1 MNDKNKKLTGAEV
14 LLKSFSELGLD
25 LLVGYTG
32 GTIMPVLDKLEKFK
46 NLKFITCRHE
56 QGAGF
61 IAQGYARA
69 SGKIAPLLVTSGPG
83 ITNTVTAVADAMLDS
98 VPMLLVSGQVSQ
110 EVVGTDAFQEIDVLG
125 IMYPITKYAVLPDKV
140 DDISKIVA
148 RAVYIA
154 HHGRKGPIC
163 IDLPKNLQFE
173 ITKNTSIPKKVS
185 FPGLKECL
193 KMDSNLESVKKSLE
207 LIKNSKK
214 PVVLLGHGVII
225 SNSKEEVLKFI
236 EKIKAPTA
244 LTLHGL
250 SAISANHEL
259 CLGMMGMHGEIEAN
273 RAIEESDLL
282 IALGMRFD
290 DRVTGKLSE
299 YAKNAKV
306 IHIEIDS
313 SEVDKNVL
321 TTVSINADLK
331 KALIVLNSE
340 LENVEIN
347 LDERDKFLA
356 SIKINKKLSK
366 KFYNHIF
373 DKGVGNSGK
382 LLMSHIIHKLSEF
395 TRGEDNIVTDVGQ
408 HQMQVAK
415 FYKFNKFNNWFSS
428 GGLGT
433 MGFGIP
439 TAIGVKLAR
448 PNEEVWVV
456 VGDGGIQMNIQ
467 ELGTILQEK
476 LNINILLLNN
486 SFLGMVRQWQDLFFE
501 KKRAETTMISPNFS
515 CIAEAYG
522 LGYRKVESVNEIG
535 SALEWSKKEA
545 RATIVEF
552 ICDSDEVI
560 YPMVPPGNT
569 LSEMLENEDDAKKKL
584 NI

>member
-1 MNDKNKKLTGAEV
+1 MDNKNKKLTGAEV
-14 LLKSFSELGLD
+14 LLKAFSD
-25 LLVGYTG
+25 SDINLLVGYTG

-83 ITNTVTAVADAMLDS
+83 ITNTVTPVADAMMDS
-98 VPMLLVSGQVSQ
+98 VPMLIVSGQVSQ

-125 IMYPITKYAVLPDKV
+125 MMYPITKYAILPDKV
-140 DDISKIVA
+140 DEISDIVA
-148 RAVYIA
+148 KSLYIA
-154 HHGRKGPIC
+154 QHGRKGPVC

-173 ITKNTSIPKKVS
+173 TTKNINISKKINLLG
-185 FPGLKECL
+185 FKE
-193 KMDSNLESVKKSLE
+193 KIEVNGNLENIKKSLE
-207 LIKNSKK
+207 LIKNAKK
-214 PVVLLGHGVII
+214 PVVLLGHGAII
-225 SNSKEEVLKFI
+225 SNARKEVLKFI
-236 EKIKAPTA
+236 EKIQAPTA

-250 SAISANHEL
+250 SAIPSNHEL

-299 YAKNAKV
+299 YAKNAEV
-306 IHIEIDS
+306 IHIEIDP

-321 TTVSINADLK
+321 TTVNIDSDLK
-331 KALIVLNSE
+331 KALKVLNFE
-340 LENVEIN
+340 LEDANLN
-347 LDERDKFLA
+347 LDERTKFLT
-356 SIKINKKLSK
+356 SIQNNKELSK
-366 KFYNHIF
+366 KFYSHIF
-373 DKGVGNSGK
+373 NKGIGNSGK
-382 LLMSHIIHKLSEF
+382 LLMSNIIHKLSEF
-395 TRGEDNIVTDVGQ
+395 TKGDGNIVTDVGQ
-408 HQMQVAK
+408 HQMQTAK
-415 FYKFNKFNNWFSS
+415 FYKFYKFNSWFSS

-467 ELGTILQEK
+467 ELGTILQEN
-476 LNINILLLNN
+476 LNINILLFNN
-486 SFLGMVRQWQDLFFE
+486 SYLGMVRQWQDLFFD
-501 KKRAETTMISPNFS
+501 KKRTETTMISPKFL

-522 LGYRKVESVNEIG
+522 LGYKKVESTDKIKE
-535 SALEWSKKEA
+535 ALEWSKKEK

-552 ICDSDEVI
+552 ICDSEEII
-560 YPMVPPGNT
+560 YPMVAPGNT
-569 LSEMLENEDDAKKKL
+569 LSEMLENRDDAKKKL